1 MFRLLFWGFATLIAG
16 ALSAQIN
23 PLPQLLSRDS
33 LLGTIANQ
41 PAYEVQLIYTQI
53 DRDAQ
58 NVPHFTTYAFREDSN
73 RYFYPA
79 STVKMPAAF
88 LALEKINELGLI
100 GFDRDASMLT
110 GAGRPPQAG
119 VASDTTSANGLPSI
133 GHYIRKIFLVSDND
147 AFNRLYE
154 FLGQAYLNRSLREK
168 GYRHLRIIH
177 RLSVSGFD
185 TLGNQYT
192 NPIAFQDAVGK
203 PVYFQGE
210 GFSRDHS
217 NLRLRGEQKGNG
229 YLNGND
235 QLVNQPF
242 DFSSKNYVGLRELHD
257 MLQAVVFPEAVPPA
271 RRFLHTPEDRAFLLR
286 AMSERPR
293 ESAYPAY
300 PEKDFWDS
308 YVKFFLYG
316 DTQERMPDHIRVF
329 NKVGIAYG
337 FVTDVAYVVDFDN
350 KVEFLLAATIHTNA
364 NGIYND
370 GQYEY
375 DQVAFPFLA
384 RLGRAIHQY
393 EIQRPRRRAPDL
405 SAFEMNYAEKK

>member
-1 MFRLLFWGFATLIAG
+1 MFRLLFWGFATLVVG
-16 ALSAQIN
+16 SLSAQVN

-88 LALEKINELGLI
+88 LALEKINELSLLGL
-100 GFDRDASMLT
+100 DRDANMLT

-119 VASDTTSANGLPSI
+119 VATDTSSANGLPSI

-168 GYRHLRIIH
+168 GYRHLRITH

-192 NPIAFQDAVGK
+192 NPIAFQDATGK

-210 GFSRDHS
+210 GFSRDQA
-217 NLRLRGEQKGNG
+217 NLHLRGEQKGNG
-229 YLNGND
+229 YLSGND

-242 DFSSKNYVGLRELHD
+242 DFSAKNYVGLRELHD

-293 ESAYPAY
+293 ESAFPAY

-316 DTQERMPDHIRVF
+316 DTQERMPDHIRIF

-384 RLGRAIHQY
+384 RLGRAIHLY

-405 SAFEMNYAEKK
+405 SDFAINYVEKK